1 MMKIEKSD
9 AWRRHQLA
17 LAERM
22 QRDLA
27 RYTHPVIRAV
37 GLCGVAYLASWVA
50 LMLLGN
56 GGGSMPAATVA
67 AFSATVVVLGA
78 PAFALAVGVERN
90 LRGLL
95 EGRGC

>member
-9 AWRRHQLA
+9 AWRRHQSA

-27 RYTHPVIRAV
+27 RYTHPVIRAL
-37 GLCGVAYLASWVA
+37 GLCGVAYLASCAVVMVLGAGAVSTPVA
-50 LMLLGN
+50 M
-56 GGGSMPAATVA
+56 VA
-67 AFSATVVVLGA
+67 AFSAVVLVLGA
-78 PAFALAVGVERN
+78 PAFALAVGVERH